1 MKRTNEGVAATQDQI
16 DKLNVAF
23 AQKQPKVG
31 VESGIMT
38 QEMKK
43 MQRDIRI
50 MNQLC
55 QRIVTA
61 SDEYPAIEIGAATDI
76 ELSKGVFLFYRME
89 IKGVPSPLKFDV

>member
-16 DKLNVAF
+16 DKLNIAF

-43 MQRDIRI
+43 M
-50 MNQLC
+50 
-55 QRIVTA
+55 
-61 SDEYPAIEIGAATDI
+61 
-76 ELSKGVFLFYRME
+76 
-89 IKGVPSPLKFDV
+89 